1 MGTKN
6 KMKIGVC
13 SNCAKEGPV
22 CSHCW
27 HCEKCCDCEKLPGHK
42 FGGMVDNSVGF
53 QKSKK
58 GSVK

>member
-1 MGTKN
+1 
-6 KMKIGVC
+6 MKVGIC

-58 GSVK
+58 ASTK